1 MNRPEEMRA
10 ILQGPGTWFV
20 VGLRDNPA
28 RDAYEIAE
36 LLQAYGKRIVPI
48 HPRAETVHGEKGYAS
63 IADAA
68 AAVGPPDV
76 VDVFVRSELAGSIA
90 DQAIAA
96 GAGAVWFQFG
106 VIDDDAAQRVTDA
119 GLTMVMDRCPRLEF
133 PRLVEE

>member
-1 MNRPEEMRA
+1 MNRPEEIRA
-10 ILQGPGTWFV
+10 ILQGPSTWFV
-20 VGLRDNPA
+20 VGLRNNPA
-28 RDAYEIAE
+28 RDAYEIAG
-36 LLQAYGKRIVPI
+36 LLQAYGKRVIPI
-48 HPRAETVHGEKGYAS
+48 HPRAETVHGEKGYAT

-76 VDVFVRSELAGSIA
+76 VDVFVRSELAGPIA

-106 VIDDDAAQRVTDA
+106 IIDHDAAQRVTDA
-119 GLTMVMDRCPRLEF
+119 GLTMVMDRCPAVEF

>member
-36 LLQAYGKRIVPI
+36 LLQAHGKRIIPI
-48 HPRAETVHGEKGYAS
+48 HPRAETVHGEKGYAT

-68 AAVGPPDV
+68 AALGPPDV
-76 VDVFVRSELAGSIA
+76 VDVFVRSELAGPIA
-90 DQAIAA
+90 DQSIAA

-106 VIDDDAAQRVTDA
+106 VIDHDAAQRVTDA
-119 GLTMVMDRCPRLEF
+119 GLTMVMDRCPRIEF